1 MGFESDG
8 LQQLGKCKGKH
19 SQRWQEWERIDTK
32 NGYDGVIDIDKSV
45 RKTGG
50 QEGKVS
56 YFLKVQF
63 TNIMQ

>member
-1 MGFESDG
+1 MMES
-8 LQQLGKCKGKH
+8 
-19 SQRWQEWERIDTK
+19 
-32 NGYDGVIDIDKSV
+32 VDIDKSV